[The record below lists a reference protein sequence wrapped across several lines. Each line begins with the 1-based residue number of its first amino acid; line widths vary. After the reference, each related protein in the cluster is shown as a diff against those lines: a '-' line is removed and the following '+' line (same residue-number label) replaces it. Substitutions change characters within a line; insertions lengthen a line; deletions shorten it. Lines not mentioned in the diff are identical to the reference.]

1 MLAGVAEGRG
11 HLFDFPEEYQPEER
25 VVSGT
30 EVDTPV
36 TSRGQTLET
45 CLGYERGDHY
55 TSPEPEAHDV
65 ARSYSLP
72 KFLPSDHWALKGKW
86 KVEGQR
92 IVAQEADASL
102 QHNFSSG
109 KVFLVLG
116 TEGNQPVKAIITLN
130 GDPLRDAAS
139 KDTPVGSLTVK
150 QHTLYE
156 LIAQKSPTN
165 GMLEI
170 TATAPGLEAYSC
182 TFGS

>member
-11 HLFDFPEEYQPEER
+11 HLFDSPEEYQPEER

-36 TSRGQTLET
+36 TSRGQTPET

-72 KFLPSDHWALKGKW
+72 KFLPSDHWAFKGKW

-102 QHNFSSG
+102 QLNFSSG

-116 TEGNQPVKAIITLN
+116 TEGNQPVKAITLN

-139 KDTPVGSLTVK
+139 KDAPGGSLTVK
-150 QHTLYE
+150 QHTLFE

-170 TATAPGLEAYSC
+170 TATAPGLEAYAC

>member
-11 HLFDFPEEYQPEER
+11 RLFDSPEEYQPEER
-25 VVSGT
+25 MVGGT

-36 TSRGQTLET
+36 ASRGQTPESR
-45 CLGYERGDHY
+45 LGYERGDHY
-55 TSPEPEAHDV
+55 TSPEPEAHHV

-72 KFLPSDHWALKGKW
+72 KFLHSDHWALKGKW

-102 QHNFSSG
+102 QLNFSSG

-130 GDPLRDAAS
+130 GDPLRDAAG
-139 KDTPVGSLTVK
+139 KDAPGGSLTVK

-170 TATAPGLEAYSC
+170 TATAPGLEAYAF

>member
-11 HLFDFPEEYQPEER
+11 HLFDSPEEYQPEER

-36 TSRGQTLET
+36 TSRGQTPET

-72 KFLPSDHWALKGKW
+72 KFLPSDHWAFKGKW

-102 QHNFSSG
+102 QLNFSSG

-139 KDTPVGSLTVK
+139 KDAPGGSLTVK
-150 QHTLYE
+150 QHTLFE

-170 TATAPGLEAYSC
+170 TATAPGLEAYAC